1 MKSPILALSLALTTI
16 ASAAQTSTEYIPVLS
31 VTPVINS
38 QSYVVQRPVCTT
50 VSEPVYQTQPM
61 YQQYRNPDQSAPVVG
76 MLLGAA
82 IGAMIPGGNAALN
95 AVVGGGTGYML
106 GEGSRTSNVYVGQQT
121 GVVGYRNFQNCYN
134 SSETLYRDVIIGY
147 NVTYRYNGMIKMVT
161 MMQHPGAHLRIVT
174 TTSTTIQN

>member
-1 MKSPILALSLALTTI
+1 MKSPILALSLALT
-16 ASAAQTSTEYIPVLS
+16 ALSSAAQTTTEYIPVLS
-31 VTPVINS
+31 ATPVMNS
-38 QSYVVQRPVCTT
+38 QSYVVQRPVCTM

-76 MLLGAA
+76 MILGAA

-95 AVVGGGTGYML
+95 TVVGGGTGYML

-147 NVTYRYNGMIKMVT
+147 NVTYRYNGITKMVT